1 MRHEDL
7 DAWKKSINIV
17 TEIYKLTDKFPQ
29 SEIYGLINQM
39 RRSAVSIA
47 SNIAEGCARF
57 SDNDTLKF
65 ISISIGSIAELQTQL
80 VISEKLEYMEN
91 ANELINKLEEV
102 KRMLLGLTKYLK
114 NKQI

>member
-1 MRHEDL
+1 MLLKEWMVRSET
-7 DAWKKSINIV
+7 WKDRFKNW
-17 TEIYKLTDKFPQ
+17 TLTKG
-29 SEIYGLINQM
+29 Y
-39 RRSAVSIA
+39 
-47 SNIAEGCARF
+47 NIAEGCARF

>member
-17 TEIYKLTDKFPQ
+17 TDIYKLTDKFPQ
-29 SEIYGLINQM
+29 SEIYGLTNQM

-57 SDNDTLKF
+57 PDNDTLKF

-80 VISEKLEYMEN
+80 IISEKLEYTGN

-102 KRMLLGLTKYLK
+102 KRMLLGLTKCEYYD
-114 NKQI
+114 

>member
-7 DAWKKSINIV
+7 DAWKKSIDIV
-17 TEIYKLTDKFPQ
+17 KDIYILTEKFPQ
-29 SEIYGLINQM
+29 SEIYGLTNQM

-65 ISISIGSIAELQTQL
+65 ISISVGSIAELQTQL
-80 VISEKLEYMEN
+80 VISEKLKYIKD
-91 ANELINKLEEV
+91 ANELTSKLEEV

-114 NKQI
+114 NK

>member
-7 DAWKKSINIV
+7 DAWKKSIDIV
-17 TEIYKLTDKFPQ
+17 KDIYVLTEKFPQ

-80 VISEKLEYMEN
+80 IISEKLEYMEN
-91 ANELINKLEEV
+91 ANERINKLEEI

-114 NKQI
+114 NKQM